1 MLYSLCGTIRKRK
14 SLEKHG
20 DVIMAFDGITTAC
33 LVRELSDVLTGGG
46 INRVVQNEKDELLL
60 TIKNR
65 RETYRLLL
73 SAKAQLPLVYLTAQ
87 NRQAPLA
94 APNFC
99 MLLRKHLQG
108 GQITAVT
115 QPSLERVIVMSV
127 LHRDELGDLCEKRL
141 VIELMGK
148 YSNIILT
155 DDKDTILDAI
165 KRIPSSVSSVREVLP
180 GRPWFIPDKD
190 QKKNPLTE
198 TAGGFSETLHASL
211 ANVSSAILKG
221 YTGISPLM
229 AEDLCARANVDP
241 RIPASELEGAGLA
254 ALTDAFLAMTKAVRE
269 GAFSPVIAYEGDV
282 PCEYACLPILGFS
295 GKKLRPF
302 GSVSELL
309 ESFYGEKEAATRIK
323 QKSADLRRTTA
334 TALERTSKKLLL
346 QEKQYADT
354 KKRDKYRLYGELLL
368 TYGYE
373 AAPGAK
379 ELTVTNYYDG
389 TELTIPLDAQLTAA
403 ENSKKY
409 FDRYGKLKRTAE
421 ALEKQLEESRSDR
434 DQLASCLAAI
444 DMAETEADLVD
455 IRRELEEYGFVR
467 RQTQKKGKVREA
479 KSKPLVYLSSDGFR
493 MYVGRNNYQNDE
505 VSFKIGASGDW
516 WFHAKNAP
524 GSHVIVKTGGQELP
538 DRAFEEAASLAA
550 YYSSQRSAPKVEID
564 YTKRSNLRK
573 TNGGK
578 PGFVIYHTN
587 YSLMATPDIRSLRR
601 LEE

>member
-1 MLYSLCGTIRKRK
+1 
-14 SLEKHG
+14 
-20 DVIMAFDGITTAC
+20 MAFDGITTAC
-33 LVRELSDVLTGGG
+33 LVRELSDTLTGGG

-87 NRQAPLA
+87 NRQAPLS

-108 GQITAVT
+108 GQITAIT
-115 QPSLERVIVMSV
+115 QPSLERVIVLSV

-141 VIELMGK
+141 IIELMGK

-180 GRPWFIPDKD
+180 GRPYFIPDND
-190 QKKNPLTE
+190 HKKNPLEE
-198 TAGGFSETLHASL
+198 TADGFLLTLR
-211 ANVSSAILKG
+211 SSPENLKTALLKS

-229 AEDLCARANVDP
+229 AENLCAEANVDP
-241 RIPASELEGAGLA
+241 RKSSADVSDAECEALA
-254 ALTDAFLAMTKAVRE
+254 KAFLAMTNAVRS
-269 GAFSPVIAYEGDV
+269 GVFSPVIAYNGDV
-282 PCEYACLPILGFS
+282 PYEYACLPILGFE
-295 GKKLRPF
+295 GKKLRSF
-302 GSVSELL
+302 ESVSELL

-334 TALERTSKKLLL
+334 TALERTSKKLFL
-346 QEKQYADT
+346 QEKQFADT
-354 KKRDKYRLYGELLL
+354 EKRDKYRLYGELLL

-373 AAPGAK
+373 AEPGAK
-379 ELTVTNYYDG
+379 SLTVTNYYDG
-389 TELTIPLDAQLTAA
+389 KEMTIPLDPQLTAA

-409 FDRYGKLKRTAE
+409 YERYGKLKRTAE

-444 DMAETEADLVD
+444 DMAESEADLVD
-455 IRRELEEYGFVR
+455 IRRELEEYGFVK
-467 RQTQKKGKVREA
+467 RQAQKKGKVREA
-479 KSKPLVYLSSDGFR
+479 KSKPLVYLSSDGFK

-505 VSFKIGASGDW
+505 VSFKIGGSNDW

-538 DRAFEEAASLAA
+538 DRVYEEAASLAA

-587 YSLMATPDIRSLRR
+587 YSLMATPDIKNLTRI
-601 LEE
+601 EE